1 MELSTPAQ
9 IQEKL
14 LRHYSER
21 READI
26 VLRIRY
32 RRETAGDC
40 TVFLLD
46 PVEELTN

>member
-1 MELSTPAQ
+1 METYVPDN

-32 RRETAGDC
+32 HRETTGEC

-46 PVEELTN
+46 PIEELAN